1 MSLPSM
7 TSTHVSPYSQDSM
20 YNYPRLTAPRD
31 LQIPATLSPDVN
43 VKVTAGTG
51 IFPSVLLYL
60 Y

>member
-1 MSLPSM
+1 M

-43 VKVTAGTG
+43 VKVSAGTG